1 MKSKINIP
9 VGVALFVALALLA
22 LSAVVTL
29 PQLSPSLVFG
39 QAAETPLQP
48 PTSLTAV
55 LVGQKSIALV
65 WTPPPSADNAT
76 TVYMVERSEDGSTGW
91 ARVVPPAANA
101 TVRGTTYNDN
111 DSGMPLELSTKY
123 YYRVST
129 ITDSPDRKEQTFEC
143 G

>member
-39 QAAETPLQP
+39 QAATPLQP
-48 PTSLTAV
+48 PTNLTATMA
-55 LVGQKSIALV
+55 VGQRNIALV
-65 WTPPPSADNAT
+65 WTPASAVLGAG
-76 TVYMVERSEDGSTGW
+76 YRVERSEDGSTGW
-91 ARVVPPAANA
+91 ASVMTFARNEAAVSRAPP
-101 TVRGTTYNDN
+101 TMTTDEA
-111 DSGMPLELSTKY
+111 LELSTRY

-129 ITDSPDRKEQTFEC
+129 ITTATRSPA
-143 G
+143 